1 VPQRDSGEP
10 YEGDLHRR
18 ARWRYPAFRSEM
30 LYGCTCQK
38 GPADNSTQTGW
49 RALPSAALP
58 RPQRW
63 MGTKISTASIPHNEE
78 LKPHGP
84 GLVFLLFPSRVHI
97 DVERVGQYS
106 FWCP

>member
-38 GPADNSTQTGW
+38 GSADNSTQRFCYSR
-49 RALPSAALP
+49 RACTSTWKRLDNIPSGAHKKL
-58 RPQRW
+58 R
-63 MGTKISTASIPHNEE
+63 GI
-78 LKPHGP
+78 
-84 GLVFLLFPSRVHI
+84 FCRV
-97 DVERVGQYS
+97 RKNS
-106 FWCP
+106 S